1 MLVDLFFLSK
11 LFSLSFCIYFLAL
24 HCQLFSMKIIIVL
37 ANIFI
42 IYDSCVECS
51 WVGAG
56 VGVRMVEERGV

>member
-42 IYDSCVECS
+42 IYGSCAGGGGWSV
-51 WVGAG
+51 VGQELG
-56 VGVRMVEERGV
+56 WE